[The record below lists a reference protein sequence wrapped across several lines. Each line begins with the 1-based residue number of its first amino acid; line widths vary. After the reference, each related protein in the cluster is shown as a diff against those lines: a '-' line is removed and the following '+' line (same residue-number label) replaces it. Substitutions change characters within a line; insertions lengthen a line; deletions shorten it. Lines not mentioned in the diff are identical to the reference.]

1 MVAAP
6 KKPLPAPDG
15 DPAAGPRGGA
25 RDGEGTR
32 KSKVSEVQDPLIA
45 GDAGKDTART
55 VAGEATVDEA
65 GQLRRKDRRPDLLH

>member
-1 MVAAP
+1 MVAGP

-15 DPAAGPRGGA
+15 EPAARSRG
-25 RDGEGTR
+25 GEGTR
-32 KSKVSEVQDPLIA
+32 KSKVSEVQDPLIE